1 MGSVLRTLTI
11 ISRVKIPRKMYIQ
24 MSIAF
29 FSCNVRKLL
38 WGLPSVR
45 KGIMKFF
52 SWLDQVFKF
61 GLKSFGMRCSFSR
74 KSVLTSKKSTLCSE
88 VSWISSWKFHYF
100 CYLQNYWPIVW
111 SITAAFHIILFRLLV
126 WFMDCNYFLHARNH
140 LVGKQNVNRQ
150 QNIQPIIIIK
160 HVERIVVAAIK
171 IIKESVTY
179 LVVTFQARFFQSHN
193 HTI

>member
-61 GLKSFGMRCSFSR
+61 GLKIFWH
-74 KSVLTSKKSTLCSE
+74 VLFFFTEKCLNFYKSTLCSE
-88 VSWISSWKFHYF
+88 VSWISSWMFHYF

-111 SITAAFHIILFRLLV
+111 SITAAFHKILFRLLV

-150 QNIQPIIIIK
+150 ENIQPIIIIK
-160 HVERIVVAAIK
+160 HVEKDCCCSYQNFQRISNLPCRHFSSQVFP
-171 IIKESVTY
+171 EP
-179 LVVTFQARFFQSHN
+179 
-193 HTI
+193 

>member
-74 KSVLTSKKSTLCSE
+74 RSVLTSQKVRRVLKLVEFRAGSLITSVIYKITGRYFGPLPQRFIKFSLDYW
-88 VSWISSWKFHYF
+88 SGLWTAIISYM
-100 CYLQNYWPIVW
+100 
-111 SITAAFHIILFRLLV
+111 HIIISLGNRT
-126 WFMDCNYFLHARNH
+126 WTDKKTCNL
-140 LVGKQNVNRQ
+140 
-150 QNIQPIIIIK
+150 
-160 HVERIVVAAIK
+160 
-171 IIKESVTY
+171 
-179 LVVTFQARFFQSHN
+179 
-193 HTI
+193 